1 MAKDY
6 AKFMAVT
13 GKKIVFGDEDV
24 ELKLTIP
31 RKVAAQN
38 LEFLTGSLNKEIQV
52 LLGDPQA
59 SFDFEEED
67 DPMYQTW
74 NGGGRVTTDASGVV
88 TRIEGSGEEEK
99 DENQAELFD
108 ADGTPLDQQEP
119 NGDGADQ
126 TGEPS
131 QEQTEGEGQQV
142 SEEGAGEPSTDDLPD
157 WMREDGGD
165 KNGAP
170 EMDFDGQDQGEQ
182 QPNGESQ
189 TDPEGNNEGGND
201 TNEGDSKST
210 QTEQDKLNQYIIAN
224 RPVIAEITLDVPAVI
239 ERKLSD
245 TSLTWRDIANDMGMS
260 SGKLMGVVSKYKA
273 KVKEQMTANG
283 VA

>member
-74 NGGGRVTTDASGVV
+74 NGGRRVTTDASGVV

-108 ADGTPLDQQEP
+108 GKPLDQQEP
-119 NGDGADQ
+119 NGDGAEQ

-131 QEQTEGEGQQV
+131 QEQPVGE
-142 SEEGAGEPSTDDLPD
+142 SEETPDKQIPEEHVTDPNDPYGD
-157 WMREDGGD
+157 NDDIPEWMRDSG
-165 KNGAP
+165 NNNSGAP
-170 EMDFDGQDQGEQ
+170 EMDFDGQDQDGQ
-182 QPNGESQ
+182 QPDDKSQ
-189 TDPEGNNEGGND
+189 TDL
-201 TNEGDSKST
+201 EGDSENS
-210 QTEQDKLNQYIIAN
+210 QDVDAEVLEQYILAN
-224 RPVIAEITLDVPAVI
+224 RPVIAEITLDVPACI
-239 ERKLSD
+239 ERKRQETD
-245 TSLTWRDIANDMGMS
+245 LTWREMANQMGIS
-260 SGKLMGVVSKYKA
+260 AGKLTSTISRYKKA
-273 KVKEQMTANG
+273 VKEQMTANG